1 VYIFGSTIGAV
12 IGAFAYEFIGREV
25 PAASPAAAAVRDTAI
40 DAA

>member
-1 VYIFGSTIGAV
+1 V

-25 PAASPAAAAVRDTAI
+25 PASSPAPAAVRDTAI